1 MPIIRKT
8 KIQFKLNTYMIKKRR
23 KHNQTDEE
31 IIEARKK
38 MAQNEKVAAI
48 WTRVSSADQFRS
60 NCSIPTQIAGCEEYC
75 KAHGIRIK
83 KYFGGENESAKE
95 AGDLFL
101 DMIGEVLA
109 DPEYNTIVVF
119 DFDRFSR
126 CSNDGIVYKT
136 KVKRNG
142 VQVLSVNQPIDQ
154 NNVLAEQ
161 IENILIII
169 ADIDNAMRRHK
180 CHQGMVDCVKRGE
193 WYSRAPFG
201 YDSKKVDK
209 THILT
214 VNEKGRILKLAF
226 EWIANEPD
234 ISQSE
239 VLRRLKA
246 RGINIPKQRLSYY
259 LRNRFY
265 CGELEHKYLGVD
277 KDGKQIVIQGK
288 QEPLISKELFERVQN
303 VLSGNRSNYEQA
315 EVTPDF
321 PLKKHIYCAK
331 DNHVMTGYTTKG
343 HKYYKCPETG
353 CKTNIRAEEVH
364 TKYAEILNALN
375 IKEELRPLVIAVAE
389 RKFEEKED
397 AFLENRTAVLKNIST
412 LQTKLD
418 NVVRRFADGEID
430 RPVYEMRKTELEKDL
445 ADAREE
451 LAQYEE
457 NISNLAKYTEEV
469 LLTCSELGTYWEEM
483 DYGVC
488 QKIQKLVFPS
498 GAFWDHEKRAFRTQ
512 EMNPMMSELFSLS
525 ISYEN
530 LGVQKKD
537 KSCDLSYL
545 VAEAGLEPTT
555 SGL

>member
-1 MPIIRKT
+1 
-8 KIQFKLNTYMIKKRR
+8 MIKKRKR
-23 KHNQTDEE
+23 NRESEEE
-31 IIEARKK
+31 IIAARKEL
-38 MAQNEKVAAI
+38 AQKEQVAAI
-48 WTRVSSADQFRS
+48 WTRVSSADQYRS

-75 KAHGIRIK
+75 KSRGIRIK

-136 KVKRNG
+136 KVKRSG

-193 WYSRAPFG
+193 WYSKAPFG

-209 THILT
+209 THVLS
-214 VNEKGRILKLAF
+214 VNEKGKILKMAF
-226 EWIANEPD
+226 EWIANEPE
-234 ISQSE
+234 ISQAE

-246 RGINIPKQRLSYY
+246 RGVDIPKQRLSYY

-277 KDGKQIVIQGK
+277 KDGNKIVIQGK
-288 QEPLISKELFERVQN
+288 QEKLISKELFERVQDI
-303 VLSGNRSNYEQA
+303 LSGNNSNYEQA
-315 EVTPDF
+315 VVTPEF
-321 PLKKHIYCAK
+321 PLKKHVFCSK
-331 DNHVMTGYTTKG
+331 DNHVLTGYTTKG
-343 HKYYKCPETG
+343 HKYYKCPESG
-353 CKTNIRAEEVH
+353 CKTNIRAEELH
-364 TKYAEILNALN
+364 QKYADILNALN
-375 IKEELRPLVIAVAE
+375 IKEELRPLIIAVAE

-397 AFLENRTAVLKNIST
+397 SNIENRTVVLKNIST
-412 LQTKLD
+412 LQTKMD
-418 NVVRRFADGEID
+418 NVVRRFADGDID
-430 RPVYEMRKTELEKDL
+430 RPVYDMRKAELEKEL
-445 ADAREE
+445 AAAREE
-451 LAQYEE
+451 LAQYDESV
-457 NISNLAKYTEEV
+457 SNLTKYTDEV
-469 LLTCSELGTYWEEM
+469 LATCSMLGTYWLER
-483 DYGVC
+483 DFNIC
-488 QKIQKLVFPS
+488 QKIQKLVFPT
-498 GAFWDHEKRAFRTQ
+498 GAYWDNEKRGFRTQ
-512 EMNPMMSELFSLS
+512 NMNTCLNELFSIS
-525 ISYEN
+525 MSYEDV
-530 LGVQKKD
+530 GARKKD
-537 KSCDLSYL
+537 TSEEMSYL
-545 VAEAGLEPTT
+545 VAEAGLEPAT